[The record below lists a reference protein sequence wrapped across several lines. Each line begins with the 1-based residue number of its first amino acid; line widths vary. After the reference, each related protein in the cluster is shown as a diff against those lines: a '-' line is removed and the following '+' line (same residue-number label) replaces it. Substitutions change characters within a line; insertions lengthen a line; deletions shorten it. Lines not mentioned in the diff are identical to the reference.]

1 MCHRLSV
8 LGDRTL
14 CKCGAEL
21 IGEEYQGIGD
31 VDDSSDGGDVVPVR
45 TTHQV
50 FKVSNAAT

>member
-50 FKVSNAAT
+50 FKVSNAVT